1 MLGAVNTTTNADRDK
16 YVYNGHSIG
25 FDSRAEFS
33 SADGSVGKNIV
44 IFGTDMSS
52 SVHID
57 NKKKDILIFGTDPT
71 LVLNDTKLTAEA
83 QYSINT
89 SRSNR

>member
-33 SADGSVGKNIV
+33 SADGSVGKNVV
-44 IFGTDMSS
+44 IFGTNMSS

-57 NKKKDILIFGTDPT
+57 NKKKRYFNFWHRP
-71 LVLNDTKLTAEA
+71 
-83 QYSINT
+83 NT
-89 SRSNR
+89 SIEWY